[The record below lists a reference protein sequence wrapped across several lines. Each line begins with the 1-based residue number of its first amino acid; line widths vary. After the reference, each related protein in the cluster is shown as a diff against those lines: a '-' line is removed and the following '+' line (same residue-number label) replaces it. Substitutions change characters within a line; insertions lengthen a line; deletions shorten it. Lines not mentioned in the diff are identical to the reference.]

1 MRAAVCNSPVLFI
14 FEYIIWIAIS
24 SWTNDLFLSTSHGV
38 QWSAEKELYV
48 CNISS
53 EVYYADKKHGMK
65 RRAIIQPRIHARCQD
80 NLIEPLKTKSQPGG
94 SLSIT
99 GVTAD
104 DKWHSDLWLK
114 GQTGGLRA
122 QDKTQ
127 RMSELGNTKHVFLW
141 IITNKKWNHYVEM

>member
-1 MRAAVCNSPVLFI
+1 MRAAVCNFPVLFI

-65 RRAIIQPRIHARCQD
+65 RRAIIQLRIHARCQD
-80 NLIEPLKTKSQPGG
+80 NLIEPLKTKSQPRGKPLNNRRDCRWQVAQWPVIEG
-94 SLSIT
+94 T
-99 GVTAD
+99 D
-104 DKWHSDLWLK
+104 RRLK
-114 GQTGGLRA
+114 GTRQDSADVRA
-122 QDKTQ
+122 RKYKACFSVD
-127 RMSELGNTKHVFLW
+127 
-141 IITNKKWNHYVEM
+141 NHK